1 MYAVPDQ
8 AGKLIVVTG
17 ANSGTGK
24 EATRRLA
31 AAGARVVMAVRAVAK
46 GEQARDEILARQPGA
61 QLEVRRIDLADLG
74 TVKEFADG
82 LIADG
87 TPVDVLINN
96 AGVMAPPTRMATA
109 DGFELQFGS
118 NFLGPFALTMR
129 LLPLVLAARA
139 PRVVTMS
146 SGVASYGRIRL
157 DDLEWERRRYSP
169 NLSYAQSKLADLMM
183 TLHLADLAA
192 QNGWNLMSNG
202 AHPGFTRTNLQTA
215 GPAWAGIRPSGRR
228 STQASIRCPR
238 RRSSRAP
245 SRCSTRRPIPGRS
258 TAATTAR
265 AGGSGWSGPPPR
277 SARHAAP
284 ATPPPPPGCGAR
296 PSTLPALRCPPA
308 HPAVT
313 RKQDETW
320 PGSGVTDA
328 YSNRNLVLDR
338 PSGRGSRQFPLR
350 GIKARYH
357 LVEDFALCLQVG
369 IHIGRNTH
377 GAASRWMMTGSPRHH
392 HLRLGEEPPPRLP
405 ARNLS

>member
-31 AAGARVVMAVRAVAK
+31 AAGARVVMAVRTVAK

-96 AGVMAPPTRMATA
+96 AGVMAPPTRMITA

-129 LLPLVLAARA
+129 LLPLVLAAHA

-146 SGVASYGRIRL
+146 SGVASYGRIRF
-157 DDLEWERRRYSP
+157 DDLEWERRYSP

-183 TLHLADLAA
+183 TLHLADLAV

-215 GPAWAGIRPSGRR
+215 GASLGRDTVKRTPFNASFNPLPSQEVEQGAEPLLYAAADPGAVNRV
-228 STQASIRCPR
+228 
-238 RRSSRAP
+238 SR
-245 SRCSTRRPIPGRS
+245 
-258 TAATTAR
+258 
-265 AGGSGWSGPPPR
+265 
-277 SARHAAP
+277 
-284 ATPPPPPGCGAR
+284 
-296 PSTLPALRCPPA
+296 
-308 HPAVT
+308 
-313 RKQDETW
+313 
-320 PGSGVTDA
+320 
-328 YSNRNLVLDR
+328 
-338 PSGRGSRQFPLR
+338 
-350 GIKARYH
+350 
-357 LVEDFALCLQVG
+357 
-369 IHIGRNTH
+369 
-377 GAASRWMMTGSPRHH
+377 
-392 HLRLGEEPPPRLP
+392 
-405 ARNLS
+405 